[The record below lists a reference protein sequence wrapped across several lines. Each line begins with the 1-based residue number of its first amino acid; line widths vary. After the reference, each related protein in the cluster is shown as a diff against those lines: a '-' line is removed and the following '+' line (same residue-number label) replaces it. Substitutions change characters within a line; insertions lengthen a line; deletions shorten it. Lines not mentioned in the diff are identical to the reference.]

1 MSGVTFMYCYTS
13 GAIWPS
19 IPLMPSN
26 PGPPHFPHSSSPSLG
41 AATMAHSERANL
53 AKFPHCLET
62 SGLLPSAHLP
72 NHHMVAVTRSCK
84 RSRLSY
90 HHPSR
95 VIWPSFLLTP
105 PLKPR
110 VSLPSILPPHHTA
123 ASRVPICSDGGRGS
137 PLFAATLAERSG
149 LASGARLKSLPP

>member
-1 MSGVTFMYCYTS
+1 MARGRSRPSLAKLPHRWSPSLPHRQSITRRQAGPVSGVTFMYCYTS

-41 AATMAHSERANL
+41 AATLAHSERANL

-62 SGLLPSAHLP
+62 SGLLPSPHLP
-72 NHHMVAVTRSCK
+72 HHHMVAVTRSCK
-84 RSRLSY
+84 RSRLPY

-95 VIWPSFLLTP
+95 VGWPSFLLTS

-110 VSLPSILPPHHTA
+110 VSLLPTPPPHHM
-123 ASRVPICSDGGRGS
+123 GMNM
-137 PLFAATLAERSG
+137 L
-149 LASGARLKSLPP
+149 